1 MNLANETLKS
11 IRHQKSL
18 ITKAYKEAMERLEKH
33 YQADM
38 ETLNKEEKEL
48 MKQFK
53 DIPMEERIK

>member
-18 ITKAYKEAMERLEKH
+18 ITKAYKEAMEP
-33 YQADM
+33 
-38 ETLNKEEKEL
+38 LNKEKKEL